1 MVCLHFKSWQREW
14 FSVVNI
20 SSKRSV
26 SNQAVPQIPEN
37 DPFYDFFRRFGPP
50 QQDPKNYESFSR
62 GSGFIISEDGYILT
76 NAHVVGE
83 SNNVN
88 VKLSDKRDFKAKVIG
103 YDKRTDIAIIK
114 IEASDLPA
122 VVGNPDNLEVG
133 DWVLAIGLRLVLKIP
148 LLLVLLVRKQDLY
161 RKRIMLF
168 IQTDVAINPEIW
180 WPPFNLKANCGINA
194 QIYSRTGGFMDF
206 LLPYQLIWPLI

>member
-1 MVCLHFKSWQREW
+1 MFLKKISLLLISVFICLNASAHGLPSFQKLVKENGT
-14 FSVVNI
+14 SVVNI

-26 SNQAVPQIPEN
+26 ANQAVPQIPEN

-114 IEASDLPA
+114 IEASNLPA
-122 VVGNPDNLEVG
+122 VKVGNPDDLEVG
-133 DWVLAIGLRLVLKIP
+133 DWVLAIGSPFGFENTVMVFGDAKEMLNTLHKDLKE
-148 LLLVLLVRKQDLY
+148 L
-161 RKRIMLF
+161 
-168 IQTDVAINPEIW
+168 
-180 WPPFNLKANCGINA
+180 
-194 QIYSRTGGFMDF
+194 
-206 LLPYQLIWPLI
+206 